1 MFRPVP
7 LSPNPWRLVL
17 AAFGISPPEQRP
29 KQNLQLVR
37 FVEHVLRFFKEGASP
52 ALLATHHCGSHWPQ
66 ATTHRSLRLRRASF
80 FFRGSSKYGGSAVA
94 EPTILCPFPDTHSP
108 FSFRIER
115 FRSSP
120 LEKLS
125 PKSFSND
132 HIDSPPGEHY
142 LRPVMD
148 IVDVRFY
155 PSILSSSLSAWCHPN
170 TGTSLPLPCSTL
182 ACKPRLGSLRAST

>member
-1 MFRPVP
+1 MAYCHGSKTKSKTSAR
-7 LSPNPWRLVL
+7 
-17 AAFGISPPEQRP
+17 A
-29 KQNLQLVR
+29 
-37 FVEHVLRFFKEGASP
+37 LRGARASVSKEGASQ
-52 ALLATHHCGSHWPQ
+52 ALQRCTTAAIIGRWPLH
-66 ATTHRSLRLRRASF
+66 AARLRLRRASF
-80 FFRGSSKYGGSAVA
+80 FFRGSSKYGGSAAA
-94 EPTILCPFPDTHSP
+94 EPHLLCHFPIHILLSLSH
-108 FSFRIER
+108 RA